1 MIELEDADL
10 ALALDPAPPV
20 LAASVVPT
28 TLSISHMF
36 VATFSPDFPSFPNP
50 DPDPEPDPTTFFGVP
65 SMTLGFGGA
74 PPYISAYPIGGI

>member
-28 TLSISHMF
+28 TVSIVHMF
-36 VATFSPDFPSFPNP
+36 LDSFDLGTPTDP
-50 DPDPEPDPTTFFGVP
+50 DPDSTAFFGVP